1 MNRLHRSTQLAV
13 LGFALLMSPA
23 LAAPAARRP
32 AKPPTPS
39 HRTVIRQARPE
50 LCRLLDV
57 PSKRQRMDGL
67 LFNLLWSCGRQHELG
82 GVEGVEDLGLTLALG
97 AGDIQVNNS
106 TGESGTSGTAQSET
120 SIAYNPVTNTVCAA
134 FNDAWEFYSGGGGFT
149 GFARSTNRGSTWQ
162 DRGAVGGASMGD
174 PSLVWRRS
182 DGNFY
187 LATLDSGGG
196 LALWVST
203 DGCQTFSQ
211 RSTPATNGDDKE
223 ILAVD
228 NNPSS
233 PNYGNLYLV
242 WTDFNLS
249 SSGVIQAIRSTDGG
263 FNWSSPATLST
274 GGTVQGAWPAVAPNG
289 DVYVAWLSYASWPN
303 GNITVQVSR
312 STNGGL
318 NYSAVTSPLVNA
330 VSPRDATA
338 SNSTNCNRPALRGN
352 IRYQAFPQIAVDQ
365 SGVLHV
371 VYSYDPDGFN
381 TGDVVNVYYR
391 RSTNSG
397 STWSTELR
405 LNDDATT
412 RDQFSPT
419 LQVSGSTVTA
429 SWYDR
434 RLDSNN
440 ILLDYYRRTST
451 DGGLNWTASERITD
465 VSSAIRLDP
474 GTATCYHGDYD
485 QSLAEVVQWSDDR
498 NVLSAHNDPDVW
510 SDALSTTASYE
521 GYFDGVRCS
530 AVSGWAWDR
539 IRPNTSINVDIRDG
553 ATLLTTVPANVYR
566 QDLFDAGKG
575 NGYHAFG
582 YTPPA
587 SVRNGQWHS
596 ISVRYSGTATDLSLS
611 PANLICDVSVF
622 TTQTPAEFNSTA
634 GTAYE
639 VGNQIS
645 STVAGKITKLR
656 YYKAPGESSVNHVLR
671 LWADTGGSPLATV
684 TLLGE
689 TASGW
694 QTGVLS
700 TPVEITANT
709 RYRVTVTTFTV
720 QSKTSCGLSTP
731 ISNGPLTAH
740 QGFWIAGNGTFPTN
754 SSCSNFWTDVVFE
767 M

>member
-1 MNRLHRSTQLAV
+1 M
-13 LGFALLMSPA
+13 
-23 LAAPAARRP
+23 
-32 AKPPTPS
+32 
-39 HRTVIRQARPE
+39 
-50 LCRLLDV
+50 
-57 PSKRQRMDGL
+57 MDGL
-67 LFNLLWSCGRQHELG
+67 LFNLLWSCGRQNELG
-82 GVEGVEDLGLTLALG
+82 GVKGVEDLGLNLALG
-97 AGDIQVNNS
+97 AGDIQVNS
-106 TGESGTSGTAQSET
+106 SIGESGNNTTQSET
-120 SIAYNPVTNTVCAA
+120 SLAYNPVTNTLCSA
-134 FNDAWEFYSGGGGFT
+134 FNDSWEFYSGGGGFT

-162 DRGAVGGASMGD
+162 DRGAVGGASVGD

-187 LATLDSGGG
+187 LATLESGGG
-196 LALWVST
+196 LRLWIST
-203 DGCQTFSQ
+203 DGCQTFAF
-211 RSTPATNGDDKE
+211 RATPSTSGDDKE

-228 NNPSS
+228 NNPAST
-233 PNYGNLYLV
+233 NYGNLYLV
-242 WTDFNLS
+242 WTDF
-249 SSGVIQAIRSTDGG
+249 GIAGAPIRASRSIDGG
-263 FNWSSPATLST
+263 LNWSTPVAISPTNQGA
-274 GGTVQGAWPAVAPNG
+274 VQGAWPAVAPNG
-289 DVYVAWLSYASWPN
+289 DVYVSWLRTQN
-303 GNITVQVSR
+303 NIISIDVTR

-318 NYSAVTSPLVNA
+318 GYTQVTSPLVNV

-338 SNSTNCNRPALRGN
+338 TNNCVNAQGVVYNALNGN
-352 IRYQAFPQIAVDQ
+352 IRYQAFPQIAVDHN
-365 SGVLHV
+365 GALHV

-391 RSTNSG
+391 RSTDNG
-397 STWSTELR
+397 NTWSTELR

-419 LQVSGSTVTA
+419 IQVSGSTVTT

-440 ILLDYYRRTST
+440 LLLDYYRRTST
-451 DGGLNWTASERITD
+451 DGGVTWTASERITD
-465 VSSAIRLDP
+465 VSSAVRLDP

-485 QSLAEVVQWSDDR
+485 QSLAEVVHWSDDR
-498 NVLSAHNDPDVW
+498 NVLSAHNDADVW
-510 SDALSTTASYE
+510 SDALSTAASYE
-521 GYFDGVRCS
+521 GYFDGLHCS
-530 AVSGWAWDR
+530 AISGWAWDR

-553 ATLLTTVPANVYR
+553 ATLLATVPANIFR
-566 QDLFDAGKG
+566 QDILNAGKG

-582 YTPPA
+582 YTTPA
-587 SVRNGQWHS
+587 SVKNGQWHT
-596 ISVRYSGTATDLSLS
+596 ISTRYSGTATELTWS
-611 PANLICDVSVF
+611 PANLICSVSVF
-622 TTQTPAEFNSTA
+622 TNQTPAEFNSTA
-634 GTAYE
+634 GTSYE

-645 STVAGKITKLR
+645 STVAGYITKLR
-656 YYKAPGESSVNHVLR
+656 YWKAPGESSANHTLR
-671 LWADTGGSPLATV
+671 LWSDTGTPLASV

-700 TPVEITANT
+700 TQVAITANT

-754 SSCSNFWTDVVFE
+754 SSCSNFWTDVVFD

>member
-1 MNRLHRSTQLAV
+1 MNRLDRSTPLAV

-23 LAAPAARRP
+23 FAAPPNRP
-32 AKPPTPS
+32 AKPPAPS
-39 HRTVIRQARPE
+39 PRTVIRQAPPGA
-50 LCRLLDV
+50 CQLLDL
-57 PSKRQRMDGL
+57 PSKRQDMDGL

-82 GVEGVEDLGLTLALG
+82 GIEGIEDLNLNIALG

-106 TGESGTSGTAQSET
+106 TGESGNTNTAQSET
-120 SIAYNPVTNTVCAA
+120 SIAYNPVTNVTCSA
-134 FNDAWEFYSGGGGFT
+134 FNDAWEFYAGGGGFT
-149 GFARSTNRGSTWQ
+149 GFARSTNRGVTWQ
-162 DRGAVGGASMGD
+162 DRGAVGGVSMGD
-174 PSLVWRRS
+174 PSVVWRRS

-187 LATLDSGGG
+187 LATLESGGG
-196 LALWVST
+196 LAFWVST
-203 DGCQTFSQ
+203 DGCQTFTQ
-211 RSTPATNGDDKE
+211 RSTPSTGNDDKE

-233 PNYGNLYLV
+233 PYYGNLYLV
-242 WTDFNLS
+242 WTDF
-249 SSGVIQAIRSTDGG
+249 GVPGVPIRASRSTDGG
-263 FNWSSPATLST
+263 FNWSAPITISPANQ
-274 GGTVQGAWPAVAPNG
+274 GAVQGAWPVVAPNG
-289 DVYVAWLSYASWPN
+289 NIYVAWLRTQN
-303 GNITVQVSR
+303 NLITVDVTR
-312 STNGGL
+312 STNGGAG
-318 NYSAVTSPLVNA
+318 YTQVTSPLVNA
-330 VSPRDATA
+330 VSPRDNAATA
-338 SNSTNCNRPALRGN
+338 TCGRAALNGN
-352 IRYQAFPQIAVDQ
+352 IRYQPFPQIAVDH
-365 SGVLHV
+365 SGTVHV

-419 LQVSGSTVTA
+419 LQVSGSTVTT

-434 RLDSNN
+434 RLDTNN
-440 ILLDYYRRTST
+440 VLLDYYRRTST
-451 DGGLNWTASERITD
+451 DGGVNWTASERITD

-474 GTATCYHGDYD
+474 GTAACYHGDYD
-485 QSLAEVVQWSDDR
+485 QSLGEVVQWSDDR
-498 NVLSAHNDPDVW
+498 NVLSAHNDADVW
-510 SDALSTTASYE
+510 TDALSTTPSYE

-530 AVSGWAWDR
+530 AISGWAWDR

-553 ATLLTTVPANVYR
+553 ATLLATVPANVYR
-566 QDLFDAGKG
+566 QDLFDSGKG

-587 SVRNGQWHS
+587 SVRNGQWHT
-596 ISVRYSGTATDLSLS
+596 ISTRFSGTGTDLSWS

-622 TTQTPAEFNSTA
+622 TSQTPAEFNST
-634 GTAYE
+634 GGIAYE

-656 YYKAPGESSVNHVLR
+656 YYKAPGESSTNHVLR
-671 LWADTGGSPLATV
+671 LWPDTGGSPLATV
-684 TLLGE
+684 TLIGE

-700 TPVEITANT
+700 TPVAITANT

-731 ISNGPLTAH
+731 ITNGPLTAH
-740 QGFWIAGNGTFPTN
+740 QGYWIAGNGTFPTN